1 MCYSPPSPLDPD
13 LPETALL
20 PPPLCCSSPFLRCL
34 FLASPHVH
42 AEVPSFENSARFLG
56 SVPSQST
63 FQKRVGPTATPRLPP
78 APWRPPLPS
87 AETAVPRIIGDPR
100 LLNDG
105 FLRPRIFDLTLFVI
119 PFPGNFPLPPEAPRG
134 GPLSGAPPRIPR
146 LCLSSSLPPPRPVYL
161 VHGHGAPRG

>member
-1 MCYSPPSPLDPD
+1 MLTLRLPSALRGQCSPLEATCYSPPSPLDPD

-63 FQKRVGPTATPRLPP
+63 VASFHPVALFRSASVPRPPFAFRPRLGV
-78 APWRPPLPS
+78 LPTLLLKLLSRGLSGIPDFSTMAFS
-87 AETAVPRIIGDPR
+87 ALGY
-100 LLNDG
+100 
-105 FLRPRIFDLTLFVI
+105 LTLRF
-119 PFPGNFPLPPEAPRG
+119 L
-134 GPLSGAPPRIPR
+134 
-146 LCLSSSLPPPRPVYL
+146 
-161 VHGHGAPRG
+161 